1 MNPVLAIAEAYA
13 EKFTSPEDAL
23 SQSVHQQTLSHPKQH
38 MISGRVQ
45 GKFLEFLSRL
55 MKPRRVLEIGTFTGY
70 SALALAKGLAED
82 GIVHTI
88 EIRPEEADIAEQN
101 FNLLNAKDKII
112 LHRGDAR
119 EILAGLTE
127 TWDLVFIDADKT
139 GYVEYYKMIFPA
151 LRQGGLIVADN
162 VLFHGEV
169 LEPVL
174 KGKNAKAIQSF
185 NEYVQQDPAS
195 EQVLLTVRDGLML
208 ILKK

>member
-23 SQSVHQQTLSHPKQH
+23 SQAVHQQTLSHPKQH

>member
-23 SQSVHQQTLSHPKQH
+23 SQAVHQQTLSHPKQH

-88 EIRPEEADIAEQN
+88 DIRPEEADIAEQN